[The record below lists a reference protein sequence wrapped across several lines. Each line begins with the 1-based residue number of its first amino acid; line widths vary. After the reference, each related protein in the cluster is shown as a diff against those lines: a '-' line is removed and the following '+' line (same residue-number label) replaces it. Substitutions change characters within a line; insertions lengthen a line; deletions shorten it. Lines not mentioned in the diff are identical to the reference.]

1 MGEPAI
7 HLILSFCQTGSTFSI
22 ITALDRDV
30 PPCVWDYWAR
40 KPLVDVMPADLTLN
54 SPARYAEPG
63 YLLFSLNGTLMAQR
77 FDTDTL
83 QVVGTAFPLVEQVRS
98 TFSASNNRRLVY
110 WQEPTSDGSSVATN
124 RLTWFDRKGSQGDSL
139 GEPST
144 YRSVALSRDERKVAV
159 DMLSGNNRDLYTLD
173 LRGASERLTSNENA
187 DSIPVWEPAG
197 GKDRIVFTSQ
207 RGSGIINPTLFVR
220 PSISVGEDMLLYEA
234 GLAQGCLPQDW
245 SSEGIVFV
253 ARAGANAPSWNLWI
267 HPFPSDGK
275 PRAYLETPFRK
286 SHAQVSPN
294 GKWLAFTT
302 NETGTDQIVIQA
314 FPDPT
319 LGRRPV
325 TTNGGTFPR
334 WRKDGRELYY
344 LASDRKLMAV
354 QVKDDVAM
362 SLGETTALF
371 QTELPTGTLAIPVV
385 SGFPYDVADN
395 GQRFLLIT
403 PLQSATASGSA
414 PAAPSVP
421 FTAILDWT
429 SLLPD
434 K

>member
-1 MGEPAI
+1 MPGSRTSAACGLWSSISAEHQA
-7 HLILSFCQTGSTFSI
+7 TGPERFLVRAGSLGSKVT
-22 ITALDRDV
+22 
-30 PPCVWDYWAR
+30 
-40 KPLVDVMPADLTLN
+40 VDVMPEEVN

-77 FDTDTL
+77 FDAKTL
-83 QVVGTAFPLVEQVRS
+83 KVSGTAMPLVEQVRS
-98 TFSASNNRRLVY
+98 TFSASNNNRLVF
-110 WQEPTSDGSSVATN
+110 WQERSSAGSSAATN
-124 RLTWFDRKGSQGDSL
+124 RLTWFDRKGSQGGSL
-139 GEPST
+139 GEPSN
-144 YRSVALSRDERKVAV
+144 YSSVALSPDERKVAV
-159 DMLSGNNRDLYTLD
+159 DIVRGNNRDLYTLD
-173 LRGASERLTSNENA
+173 LDRGASERLTSHENP

-197 GKDRIVFTSQ
+197 GKDRIVFSRQ
-207 RGSGIINPTLFVR
+207 LAVSFPPKLFVR
-220 PSISVGEDMLLYEA
+220 PSISSVGEDTLLEDG
-234 GLAQGCLPQDW
+234 GLSQGFLPQDW

-253 ARAGANAPSWNLWI
+253 ARSGGSALSWNLWI
-267 HPFPSDGK
+267 DPFPADGK

-314 FPDPT
+314 YPDAK
-319 LGRRPV
+319 LDRRSV

-354 QVKDDVAM
+354 HVKNDVSM

-385 SGFPYDVADN
+385 SGFPYDVASN

-403 PLQSATASGSA
+403 PIQSATASDSA
-414 PAAPSVP
+414 PAASSVP